1 MRNFTISN
9 LFASVVTRVIDVLAV
24 NGIATRS
31 FHLTSMREH
40 MGYRFEQGQPGL
52 LWELLLGN
60 SQPGNKRPELLRLAF
75 APAYGKP
82 LNPSVQPQ
90 GCRRPELVGGV
101 NASRLEK
108 PVRPK
113 AAGPERD

>member
-9 LFASVVTRVIDVLAV
+9 LFTSVVTRVIDVLAV

-60 SQPGNKRPELLRLAF
+60 SQTGYLQIGNKRPELQRPAF
-75 APAYGKP
+75 ALAYDIAAQSVCPAP
-82 LNPSVQPQ
+82 RLSQA
-90 GCRRPELVGGV
+90 R
-101 NASRLEK
+101 ASWR
-108 PVRPK
+108 
-113 AAGPERD
+113 G

>member
-9 LFASVVTRVIDVLAV
+9 LFTSVVTRVIDVLAV

-52 LWELLLGN
+52 LRELLLGS
-60 SQPGNKRPELLRLAF
+60 SQPGNKRRELHRLAF
-75 APAYGKP
+75 APAYDMTARTVCP
-82 LNPSVQPQ
+82 APRLPQ
-90 GCRRPELVGGV
+90 AR
-101 NASRLEK
+101 ASWR
-108 PVRPK
+108 
-113 AAGPERD
+113 G

>member
-31 FHLTSMREH
+31 SHLTSMREH
-40 MGYRFEQGQPGL
+40 MGYRFEHRQPGS

-60 SQPGNKRPELLRLAF
+60 SQPGYLQIGNKRPGLQQPAFALAF
-75 APAYGKP
+75 DIAAQTVCSTPR
-82 LNPSVQPQ
+82 LSQS
-90 GCRRPELVGGV
+90 R
-101 NASRLEK
+101 ASWRS
-108 PVRPK
+108 
-113 AAGPERD
+113 

>member
-9 LFASVVTRVIDVLAV
+9 LFTSVVTRVIDVLAV

-40 MGYRFEQGQPGL
+40 MGYRIEQGQPGL

-60 SQPGNKRPELLRLAF
+60 SQPVLLQIGNKRPELQRLAF
-75 APAYGKP
+75 APAYDIAAQ
-82 LNPSVQPQ
+82 SVCPAPRLSQA
-90 GCRRPELVGGV
+90 R
-101 NASRLEK
+101 ASWR
-108 PVRPK
+108 
-113 AAGPERD
+113 G

>member
-40 MGYRFEQGQPGL
+40 MGYRIEQRQPATL
-52 LWELLLGN
+52 SESLWELLLGS
-60 SQPGNKRPELLRLAF
+60 SQPGNLQWGNKRPALQQPALALAYDISAQSVCPTPRLSQA
-75 APAYGKP
+75 
-82 LNPSVQPQ
+82 
-90 GCRRPELVGGV
+90 R
-101 NASRLEK
+101 ASWR
-108 PVRPK
+108 
-113 AAGPERD
+113 G

>member
-40 MGYRFEQGQPGL
+40 MGYRFEQCQGSL
-52 LWELLLGN
+52 VELLLSD
-60 SQPGNKRPELLRLAF
+60 SQPGSKHPELKRPAF
-75 APAYGKP
+75 ALAYGIAAQSVCP
-82 LNPSVQPQ
+82 APRLSQARASSQPPPS
-90 GCRRPELVGGV
+90 
-101 NASRLEK
+101 A
-108 PVRPK
+108 
-113 AAGPERD
+113 

>member
-9 LFASVVTRVIDVLAV
+9 LFTSVVTRVIDVLAV

-60 SQPGNKRPELLRLAF
+60 SQLGLLQIGNKRLELQRLAF
-75 APAYGKP
+75 APAYDIAAQ
-82 LNPSVQPQ
+82 SVCPAPRLSQA
-90 GCRRPELVGGV
+90 R
-101 NASRLEK
+101 ASWR
-108 PVRPK
+108 
-113 AAGPERD
+113 G

>member
-75 APAYGKP
+75 APAYGIAAQ
-82 LNPSVQPQ
+82 SVCPAPRLSQA
-90 GCRRPELVGGV
+90 R
-101 NASRLEK
+101 ASWR
-108 PVRPK
+108 
-113 AAGPERD
+113 G